1 MNKTEFDYLREI
13 RIKRRTYFLVKKD
26 QRIGLLRENHK
37 IQIPVEWD
45 ELEINDHFC
54 LKDFL
59 EIPAFYS
66 MYNQRNETAVVIFA
80 KRRQKWGIIDLY
92 GHEIIPVS
100 YDRIEIVGFAGR
112 CYFKVSANGK
122 EGLVCFNGNVL
133 IPVKWDRL
141 LPVSFSNRGSGPQF
155 LWSRQADGLFCF
167 EASGNLEKVA
177 ETKVAAAKQAFQFVI
192 YNRYFELVTPE
203 VLDGYATIT
212 PSYLFTKNFAHWDYI
227 LIRKETQYGVLSH
240 DLRLISKPVLP
251 FQEALSLIRKQQ
263 QKDYIEYL
271 INYLKDQCKEIN
283 KYIEQHQKAK
293 PTDGLPTQEVKDER
307 LTNQREQ
314 ITKDEIKKIA
324 TVLGQRLTD
333 LKAFRLAA
341 WAEHMEAQIEKED
354 HQETLAIIG
363 DLLEWLQSLRLNP
376 ELTCENKPVIEKGDD
391 QELQPDY
398 NQGFAEMVLNREIE
412 FPGREEG
419 LK

>member
-26 QRIGLLRENHK
+26 QQTGLLRENHK

-45 ELEINDHFC
+45 ELEINDHFR

-66 MYNQRNETAVVIFA
+66 MYNQRNEAAVVIFA

-100 YDRIEIVGFAGR
+100 YDRIEIVGFADR
-112 CYFKVSANGK
+112 LYFKVSANGK
-122 EGLVCFNGNVL
+122 EGLVCFNENIL

-141 LPVSFSNRGSGPQF
+141 LPVSFSNRSSRPQF

-167 EASGNLEKVA
+167 EASGDLEMVA

-227 LIRKETQYGVLSH
+227 LIRKQERYGLLSH
-240 DLRLISKPVLP
+240 DLRLVSKPVLA
-251 FQEALSLIRKQQ
+251 FQEALNLIRKQQ
-263 QKDYIEYL
+263 RKDYIEYL
-271 INYLKDQCKEIN
+271 IDYLKDQCKKIN
-283 KYIEQHQKAK
+283 KYIKQHQKVK
-293 PTDGLPTQEVKDER
+293 PTDGLPTQKMKDGP

-314 ITKDEIKKIA
+314 ITKDEIKEIA
-324 TVLGQRLTD
+324 IFLAQRLTD

-341 WAEHMEAQIEKED
+341 WAEHMVAQIEKED

-376 ELTCENKPVIEKGDD
+376 ELTCENKPVIEKSDD
-391 QELQPDY
+391 QELQPEY
-398 NQGFAEMVLNREIE
+398 NQGLTAMVLNREIE
-412 FPGREEG
+412 FPGRKEG